1 MNDQDLDF
9 ETLYRRYAADVF
21 RFALYLSGRRDQA
34 EDITAETFVRA
45 WTSSEPIRS
54 STVKAYLITIARNLY
69 RMDQRRHQRQEPM
82 TDDIADSTPG
92 PETSTAVRR
101 NLERL
106 RAALQQLPE
115 ADRSVLIMRAYDE
128 LSYED
133 IAVAMGMSSGAARV
147 KAHRARA
154 RHAELL
160 SKEAS

>member
-1 MNDQDLDF
+1 
-9 ETLYRRYAADVF
+9 
-21 RFALYLSGRRDQA
+21 
-34 EDITAETFVRA
+34 
-45 WTSSEPIRS
+45 
-54 STVKAYLITIARNLY
+54 
-69 RMDQRRHQRQEPM
+69 M

-154 RHAELL
+154 RLAELL